1 MSAIWGRI
9 DFNSNTCTMETM
21 ASEYK
26 RKCKLDRIRE
36 IHYENTLFGSG
47 LQIIND
53 EDEYE
58 EMPYVLDGG
67 DAVITADSILDN
79 RKELINELGCKED
92 MIPDGK
98 LICLAYKKWHYDL
111 VNHLEGIFAIAIF
124 NSKDNELFL
133 AVDHSASRCLYY
145 YREAGSCTFSTLLSP
160 IVQTNKE
167 IKRNEEYLKEFLA
180 LPGLVNTVSATE
192 TPWENVYHFEPG
204 TYVIIDTKTSFKEG
218 IKCVRY
224 YSPSRVYETKDISK
238 LKDLFIQTYSDVAAS
253 CIRTNG
259 KVGITLSSG
268 FDSSSVA
275 SIAAPL
281 LKKKGKDLNS
291 YTYVPYYKEEAKKRY
306 PKIAITDETELVEE
320 IAKMYP
326 NIKTHYEDN
335 DGKSFLDYVDEIVD
349 VLELPIKAFV
359 NMPLLMSIYKR
370 GKEDGNKI
378 FLNGQ
383 YGNFTVSFGDIGT
396 VLNQLF
402 IDHRYLTFLK
412 YYNNYCKNAGKSRK
426 KNILPLLKQEIK
438 GKQKVDVNI
447 EYIKKEANVFVCKDV
462 IDSFDFYSKGEI
474 SRLYESALSQMTRD
488 AYLIELYNKSML
500 SYIGEAETK
509 LGLYAGIVIRDP
521 TRNRKI
527 LDYCYSFPFE
537 FFSYNGEPRY
547 LIRGFLADRLPRSI
561 LYPYVKRGIQGADWL
576 DRIEAS
582 KETVFAELDE
592 MFEQC
597 IGDKYFD
604 IKKIRRFLTERKS
617 FDVENS
623 DEYLQFFI
631 TFVFVKT
638 LNNRR

>member
-1 MSAIWGRI
+1 MSAIWGHI

-21 ASEYK
+21 VSEYK

-58 EMPYVLDGG
+58 EMPYVLDDGG
-67 DAVITADSILDN
+67 AVITADSILDN
-79 RKELINELGCKED
+79 RKELINELDCDED
-92 MIPDGK
+92 MIPDGR

-111 VNHLEGIFAIAIF
+111 VKHLEGIFAIAIY
-124 NSKDNELFL
+124 NTIDKELFL

-145 YREAGSCTFSTLLSP
+145 YKAAGSCTFSTLISP
-160 IVQTNKE
+160 IIQTNKE

-204 TYVIIDTKTSFKEG
+204 TYVVIDTKASFEGG
-218 IKCVRY
+218 IKYVRY

-238 LKDLFIQTYSDVAAS
+238 LKDLFIQTYSDVVAG

-275 SIAAPL
+275 SMAAPL
-281 LKKKGKDLNS
+281 LKDQGKELNS

-306 PKIAITDETELVEE
+306 PKIAVTDETDLVEK

-335 DGKSFLDYVDEIVD
+335 DGKSFLDYIDEIVD

-370 GKEDGNKI
+370 GKKDGNKI

-396 VLNQLF
+396 ALNQLF
-402 IDHRYLTFLK
+402 IDHRYFTFFK
-412 YYNNYCKNAGKSRK
+412 YFNNYCKNAGKSRK
-426 KNILPLLKQEIK
+426 KNIFPLLRQEIK

-447 EYIKKEANVFVCKDV
+447 EYIKKEANVFVNKDI
-462 IDSFDFYSKGEI
+462 IDGFDFYSKGEI
-474 SRLYESALSQMTRD
+474 ARLFESAFSQMTRNS
-488 AYLIELYNKSML
+488 YPIELYNKSML

-521 TRNRKI
+521 TRNRKV

-547 LIRGFLADRLPRSI
+547 LIRGFLGDRIPKAI

-576 DRIEAS
+576 DRLEAS
-582 KETVFAELDE
+582 KEEVFAELDKMLRQGME
-592 MFEQC
+592 
-597 IGDKYFD
+597 DKYFD
-604 IKKIRRFLTERKS
+604 IEKIHKFLIERRP
-617 FDVENS
+617 FDVDNS
-623 DEYLQFFI
+623 DEYQQLFI
-631 TFVFVKT
+631 TFVFVKN
-638 LNNRR
+638 LINIR